1 MREKATY
8 ILGALGAL
16 VMIFNLH
23 TIFLGLPDDALQGM
37 IFRIIFI
44 HVPADLVADLFF
56 TVALVTSVLFLARK
70 NFIYD
75 SITVSCIEVATMLIL
90 VNLVTGSIWGRNQ
103 WGVWW
108 TWDLR
113 LTTQLMKFVLYMS
126 YLVVRPAISEPT
138 QRATMSAIIAIF
150 AYADVPL
157 VWMAIRL
164 PNVRT
169 NHPSPVLGNG
179 KMAAVYNAPFA
190 MGMLALLL
198 IGTALVLVRLHQ
210 ETSQR
215 EIDSLRREL
224 HAA

>member
-1 MREKATY
+1 
-8 ILGALGAL
+8 
-16 VMIFNLH
+16 
-23 TIFLGLPDDALQGM
+23 
-37 IFRIIFI
+37 
-44 HVPADLVADLFF
+44 
-56 TVALVTSVLFLARK
+56 
-70 NFIYD
+70 
-75 SITVSCIEVATMLIL
+75 
-90 VNLVTGSIWGRNQ
+90 
-103 WGVWW
+103 
-108 TWDLR
+108 
-113 LTTQLMKFVLYMS
+113 MKFVLYMS
-126 YLVVRPAISEPT
+126 YLVVRPAIAEPT

-150 AYADVPL
+150 AYADVPM

-179 KMAAVYNAPFA
+179 KMAAIYNAPFG

-198 IGTALVLVRLHQ
+198 IGSALILLRLQQ